1 MTSHASPSLDSIS
14 ATQEDLSSV
23 LRKVAV
29 IIPTYNAAA
38 HWAALQEGLSRQ
50 GLTPDRVLIVDSS
63 SRDDTESLARREG
76 YRVLSIPS
84 SEFNHGGT
92 RKRASQEMSHAE
104 ILVYMTQDAVLVN
117 DDAIYQLVLPFED
130 PSIGASFGRQLPRL
144 EAGPIEAHARRF
156 NYPAVSQIRDL
167 SLRETLGFKAIFS
180 SNSFA
185 AYRAKALEGVGS
197 FPSNVIVSEETVVS
211 AKMLLGG
218 WKTAYVAEAMVY
230 HSHDYAHME
239 EFSRYFDIG
248 VLHTA
253 EPWLLN
259 EFGKVNGEGKRFVL
273 SELAALWPK
282 YIYLLPDSVYRT
294 ALKFCGYQLGRI
306 AHKLG
311 SKLARRLS
319 QQKQFWA

>member
-1 MTSHASPSLDSIS
+1 MTPQVSLIVEPKSAS
-14 ATQEDLSSV
+14 TEKVRSV
-23 LRKVAV
+23 LSNVAV
-29 IIPTYNAAA
+29 IILTYNAAPF
-38 HWAALQEGLSRQ
+38 WAALQEGLGRQ
-50 GLTPDRVLIVDSS
+50 GLTPDQVLIVDSS
-63 SRDDTESLARREG
+63 SKDGSESLARRYG

-92 RKRASQEMSHAE
+92 RKRAAREMSHAE
-104 ILVYMTQDAVLVN
+104 VLVYMTQDAVLVN
-117 DDAIYQLVLPFED
+117 DDAIYQLVLPFQN
-130 PSIGASFGRQLPRL
+130 PSIGACFGRQLPRP
-144 EAGPIEAHARRF
+144 EAGPIEAHARYF
-156 NYPAVSQIRDL
+156 NYPAVSQVRDL

-185 AYRAKALEGVGS
+185 AYRAKALEAVGS

-230 HSHDYAHME
+230 HSHGYSHME
-239 EFSRYFDIG
+239 ELRRYFDIG

-273 SELAALWPK
+273 SELNALWPK
-282 YIYLLPDSVYRT
+282 YTHLLPDSFYRT
-294 ALKFCGYQLGRI
+294 ALKLCGYQLGRI
-306 AHKLG
+306 SHKLG
-311 SKLARRLS
+311 TKLARHLS